1 MNLRPKHNV
10 FKSDV
15 FSLGLCIINAALLES
30 CDDIY
35 NFTKYT
41 INALALEEKI
51 EKMKIQYP
59 IEFVTLVQQMV
70 MLEEKDRLD
79 FILLEKQ
86 VNEQKKQFF
95 ERFAPK
101 HVPTEPSYQNNNQ
114 FVY

>member
-1 MNLRPKHNV
+1 MNLRPKHNI

-30 CDDIY
+30 CDEIY

-41 INALALEEKI
+41 INSLALEEKI

-59 IEFVTLVQQMV
+59 VEFVSLIQQMV
-70 MLEEKDRLD
+70 VLEEKDRLD
-79 FILLEKQ
+79 FIFLEKQ
-86 VNEQKKQFF
+86 VNEQKKLFF

-101 HVPTEPSYQNNNQ
+101 PVPTEQSYQNNTQ
-114 FVY
+114 LVY